1 MKLIVG
7 LGNPGEEY
15 GPTRHN
21 IGFRVVDE
29 AAQTLGVRLTRRLY
43 QSLFTSTSEGPLRI
57 GFMKPMTYMNRSG
70 EAIAGAVK
78 REGVVL
84 GDLLVVHDDLD
95 LDLGALKLAFNR
107 GAAGHRGVASTHECL
122 GSQAYWRLRLGVGR
136 PPKAME
142 AADYVLHAFPKRER
156 QSVDEM
162 VQQAVEAVL
171 LFIRE
176 GPEVVQ
182 RQFHRKSVVEKEDVD
197 GTA

>member
-15 GPTRHN
+15 GHTRHN

-29 AAQTLGVRLTRRLY
+29 AAQALGVRLTRRLY

-70 EAIAGAVK
+70 EAVAGGVK
-78 REGVVL
+78 REGVAL
-84 GDLLVVHDDLD
+84 HDLLVVHDDLD
-95 LDLGALKLAFNR
+95 LELGALKLAFDR
-107 GAAGHRGVASTHECL
+107 GAAGHRGIISTHECL
-122 GSQAYWRLRLGVGR
+122 GSQAYWRLRVGVGR
-136 PPKAME
+136 PPRGAD
-142 AADYVLHAFPKRER
+142 AAEYVLHVFPKRER
-156 QSVDEM
+156 QLVDEM

-182 RQFHRKSVVEKEDVD
+182 RQFHRKGAEAKENGN